1 MGYTS
6 LSTQGMDFYLDN
18 NFAVKN
24 ALIGSDVIPE
34 YESESIMI
42 VSGGSLTL
50 KNTGTVTITKDFEC
64 KKGGT
69 LTINPK

>member
-1 MGYTS
+1 MQNLT
-6 LSTQGMDFYLDN
+6 
-18 NFAVKN
+18 
-24 ALIGSDVIPE
+24 DVIPE